1 MAKLSDLKLKYDLFM
16 RAYPYRRMNWQPGAI
31 LKKPLSQAR
40 VAVITS
46 AGYYRPDQPQFD
58 ESIRGGDYS
67 YRTIPIDTDL
77 TTLQIA
83 HKSDAF
89 DASGIA
95 ADRNLALPL
104 DRLKVL
110 AKEGVI
116 GSIASRHFSFM
127 GSITSPAR
135 LITGTAPEV
144 AATLRLDEVD
154 AVLLTP
160 V

>member
-1 MAKLSDLKLKYDLFM
+1 VAKLSDLERKYESFM
-16 RAYPYRRMNWQPGAI
+16 EAYAYRSVDWRPGTV

-40 VAVITS
+40 VAVITT
-46 AGYYRPDQPQFD
+46 AGYYRPDQAPFD
-58 ESIRGGDYS
+58 ASIPGGDYS
-67 YRTIPIDTDL
+67 YRPMPIDTDL
-77 TTLQIA
+77 TTLRIG

-104 DRLKVL
+104 DRLRAL
-110 AKEGVI
+110 AQEGVI
-116 GSIASRHFSFM
+116 GSIASLHFSFM
-127 GSITSPAR
+127 GSITSPSR
-135 LITGTAPEV
+135 LITVTAPEV
-144 AATLRLDEVD
+144 AAILRLDEVD

>member
-16 RAYPYRRMNWQPGAI
+16 RAYPYRSVDWLPGAI

-40 VAVITS
+40 VAVITT

-67 YRTIPIDTDL
+67 YRAIPIDTDL
-77 TTLQIA
+77 ATLQIA

-95 ADRNLALPL
+95 SDGNLALPL
-104 DRLKVL
+104 DRLKTL
-110 AKEGVI
+110 ASEGVI
-116 GSIASRHFSFM
+116 GSAAPRHFSFM
-127 GSITSPAR
+127 GSITSPGR
-135 LITGTAPEV
+135 LIASTAPET
-144 AATLRLDEVD
+144 AEMLRLDEVD

>member
-1 MAKLSDLKLKYDLFM
+1 VAKLSDLKLKYQVFM
-16 RAYPYRRMNWQPGAI
+16 KAYPYRSVDWQPGAV

-40 VAVITS
+40 IALITT
-46 AGYYRPDQPQFD
+46 AGYYRPDQPRFD

-67 YRTIPIDTDL
+67 YRPIAFDTVL
-77 TTLQIA
+77 ATLQIA

-95 ADRNLALPL
+95 ADGNLALPL
-104 DRLKVL
+104 DRMRTLVN
-110 AKEGVI
+110 EGVI
-116 GSIASRHFSFM
+116 GSAAPRHLSFM
-127 GSITSPAR
+127 GSITSPGR
-135 LITGTAPEV
+135 LITVTAPE
-144 AATLRLDEVD
+144 AAAMLHLDQVD